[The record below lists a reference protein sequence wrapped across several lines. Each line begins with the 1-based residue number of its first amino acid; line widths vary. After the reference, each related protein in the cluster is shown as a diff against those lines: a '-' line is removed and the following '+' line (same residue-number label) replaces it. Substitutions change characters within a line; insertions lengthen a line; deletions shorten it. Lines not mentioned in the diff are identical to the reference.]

1 MCLSIPKQV
10 VAWEGEGEFAWL
22 ERDGQREQ
30 VNMMLLGA
38 QPLGTW
44 VLTSHGL
51 AREVLADDQ
60 RWLIEDALS
69 AVAAA
74 LDDDYDPQQHFRD
87 LSPGRH
93 D

>member
-1 MCLSIPKQV
+1 MHDTLTDLVQATPPVGI
-10 VAWEGEGEFAWL
+10 
-22 ERDGQREQ
+22 
-30 VNMMLLGA
+30 NMMLLGA

-51 AREVLADDQ
+51 AREVIADDQ
-60 RWLIEDALS
+60 RRLIEDALS
-69 AVAAA
+69 AVADA

-87 LSPGRH
+87 LPPGRH